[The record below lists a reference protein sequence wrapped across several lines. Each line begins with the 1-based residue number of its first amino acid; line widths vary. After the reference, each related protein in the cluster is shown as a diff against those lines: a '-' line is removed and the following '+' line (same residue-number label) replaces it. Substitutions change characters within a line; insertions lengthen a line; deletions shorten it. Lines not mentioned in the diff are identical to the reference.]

1 MRGGRAFVPSGTL
14 AHVAPIHSRQ
24 IRKNVWFVYGPLW
37 MSSATET
44 LPIRHLER
52 APILFE
58 GARLIHMCEGLGYED
73 VWRKNLEQL
82 LVKWWKTIA

>member
-14 AHVAPIHSRQ
+14 AHVAPNHPRQ
-24 IRKNVWFVYGPLW
+24 IRKQLLG
-37 MSSATET
+37 ATVGAGRSY
-44 LPIRHLER
+44 L
-52 APILFE
+52 APKDE
-58 GARLIHMCEGLGYED
+58 GAPLIHMFEGLGYED